1 MDRQDDERVSGMY
14 ALQNLRGRID
24 HIKQWLD
31 TQGKGSALSEAD
43 LRVYE
48 MIVEAEG
55 EVG

>member
-1 MDRQDDERVSGMY
+1 MY

-48 MIVEAEG
+48 MISEAETVEAKGFGAKG
-55 EVG
+55 EIE

>member
-1 MDRQDDERVSGMY
+1 MY
-14 ALQNLRGRID
+14 ALQNLRSRID
-24 HIKQWLD
+24 RIKQWLD

>member
-1 MDRQDDERVSGMY
+1 MSTMY

-31 TQGKGSALSEAD
+31 TQGKGSSLSEAD

-48 MIVEAEG
+48 IISEAEAV
-55 EVG
+55 EVGGGIE